1 MAKVLGQTTPLKIMS
16 GIYKSGRLH
25 HAYLFYGDEGVGK
38 FESALNYAKA
48 ILCERGN
55 GTYCDECKSCKMI
68 DQYKHPD
75 VIVAGTDERFRNAEL
90 YFNQYLE
97 YKLPH
102 LFNNFYS
109 ACRSILY
116 KVESMLFDS
125 YDNYPSSEPKEY
137 MLGSK
142 KESSRYALI
151 EPYYLA
157 VNYTLNELNPD
168 NVDFIDSIFRNK
180 SKEALNIVKNKGG
193 KKKISI
199 EGDFFEALK
208 KIHYNIIHTVIPL
221 DTVRNIIEITYRK
234 PRISHKR
241 IVIIEGIELMDKRA
255 PNIFLRTLEEPS
267 DNNIFILITSDANK
281 LVQDGMKPL
290 RSRMMELKFSSL
302 SENTLRSILM
312 KRLRLNEEKTALA
325 LENSYGSVAKAIKY
339 VLDKKSNTS
348 DNIYKVLLSF
358 MEAVL
363 NNNPSQIASITTLL
377 SDGDYEIVDTFREM
391 INILKKHLEDK
402 YLEVENRDY
411 IFPGSI
417 SDESIVWTIDE
428 LDSTINTLIN
438 TNTQPKMLLYKTL
451 GNIYMWLHNYNN
463 KNL

>member
-1 MAKVLGQTTPLKIMS
+1 
-16 GIYKSGRLH
+16 
-25 HAYLFYGDEGVGK
+25 
-38 FESALNYAKA
+38 
-48 ILCERGN
+48 
-55 GTYCDECKSCKMI
+55 
-68 DQYKHPD
+68 
-75 VIVAGTDERFRNAEL
+75 
-90 YFNQYLE
+90 
-97 YKLPH
+97 
-102 LFNNFYS
+102 
-109 ACRSILY
+109 
-116 KVESMLFDS
+116 
-125 YDNYPSSEPKEY
+125 
-137 MLGSK
+137 
-142 KESSRYALI
+142 
-151 EPYYLA
+151 
-157 VNYTLNELNPD
+157 
-168 NVDFIDSIFRNK
+168 
-180 SKEALNIVKNKGG
+180 
-193 KKKISI
+193 
-199 EGDFFEALK
+199 
-208 KIHYNIIHTVIPL
+208 
-221 DTVRNIIEITYRK
+221 
-234 PRISHKR
+234 
-241 IVIIEGIELMDKRA
+241 
-255 PNIFLRTLEEPS
+255 
-267 DNNIFILITSDANK
+267 
-281 LVQDGMKPL
+281 
-290 RSRMMELKFSSL
+290 
-302 SENTLRSILM
+302 M

-363 NNNPSQIASITTLL
+363 NNNPSQIASLTTLL

>member
-48 ILCERGN
+48 ILCERNN
-55 GTYCDECKSCKMI
+55 GTYCNECKSCKMI

-102 LFNNFYS
+102 LFNNFYTS
-109 ACRSILY
+109 CRSILY

-137 MLGSK
+137 MLGNK

-157 VNYTLNELNPD
+157 VNYTLNELTAD
-168 NVDFIDSIFRNK
+168 NVEFIDSIFRNK
-180 SKEALNIVKNKGG
+180 SKDALNIVKNKGG

-208 KIHYNIIHTVIPL
+208 KIYYNIIHTVIPL

-234 PRISHKR
+234 PKISHKR

-267 DNNIFILITSDANK
+267 DNNIFILITSDTNK

-290 RSRMMELKFSSL
+290 RSRMMELKFSLL

-312 KRLRLNEEKTALA
+312 KRFRLNEEKTALA
-325 LENSYGSVAKAIKY
+325 LENSYGSVAKAVKY
-339 VLDKKSNTS
+339 ILDKKSNTS

-358 MEAVL
+358 MGAIFD
-363 NNNPSQIASITTLL
+363 NNPSQIASLTTLL
-377 SDGDYEIVDTFREM
+377 SEGDYDIADTIREM
-391 INILKKHLEDK
+391 INILKKSLEEK
-402 YLEVENRDY
+402 YLEIENRNY
-411 IFPGSI
+411 VFPSSI

-428 LDSTINTLIN
+428 LDSIVNTLIN
-438 TNTQPKMLLYKTL
+438 TNTQPKMLLYKIL
-451 GNIYMWLHNYNN
+451 GNIYMWLHNYN

>member
-1 MAKVLGQTTPLKIMS
+1 MAKVLGQTTPLKIMA

-48 ILCERGN
+48 ILCERNN

-102 LFNNFYS
+102 LFNNFYTS
-109 ACRSILY
+109 CRSILY

-137 MLGSK
+137 MLGNK

-157 VNYTLNELNPD
+157 VNYTLNELTAD
-168 NVDFIDSIFRNK
+168 NVEFIDYIFRNK
-180 SKEALNIVKNKGG
+180 SKDALNIVKNKGG

-208 KIHYNIIHTVIPL
+208 KIYYNIIHTVIPL

-234 PRISHKR
+234 PKISHKR

-267 DNNIFILITSDANK
+267 DNNIFILITSDTNK

-290 RSRMMELKFSSL
+290 RSRMMELKFSLL

-312 KRLRLNEEKTALA
+312 KRFRLNEEKTALA
-325 LENSYGSVAKAIKY
+325 LENSYGSVAKAVKY
-339 VLDKKSNTS
+339 ILDKKSNTS

-358 MEAVL
+358 MGAIFD
-363 NNNPSQIASITTLL
+363 NNPSQIASLTTLL
-377 SDGDYEIVDTFREM
+377 SEGDYDIADTIREM
-391 INILKKHLEDK
+391 INILKKSLEEK
-402 YLEVENRDY
+402 YLEIENRNY
-411 IFPGSI
+411 VFPSSI

-428 LDSTINTLIN
+428 LDSIVNTLIN
-438 TNTQPKMLLYKTL
+438 TNTQPKMLLYKIL
-451 GNIYMWLHNYNN
+451 GNIYMWLHNYN

>member
-48 ILCERGN
+48 ILCERNN

-68 DQYKHPD
+68 DQYKNPD

-102 LFNNFYS
+102 LFNNFYTS
-109 ACRSILY
+109 CRSILY

-137 MLGSK
+137 MLGNK

-157 VNYTLNELNPD
+157 VNYTLNELTAD
-168 NVDFIDSIFRNK
+168 NVEFIDSIFRNK
-180 SKEALNIVKNKGG
+180 SKDALNIVKNKGG

-208 KIHYNIIHTVIPL
+208 KIYYNIIHTVIPL

-234 PRISHKR
+234 PKISHKR

-267 DNNIFILITSDANK
+267 DNNIFILITSDTNK

-290 RSRMMELKFSSL
+290 RSRMMELKFSLL

-312 KRLRLNEEKTALA
+312 KRFRLNEEKTALA
-325 LENSYGSVAKAIKY
+325 LENSYGSVAKAVKY
-339 VLDKKSNTS
+339 ILDKKSNTS

-358 MEAVL
+358 MGAIFD
-363 NNNPSQIASITTLL
+363 NNPSQIASLTTLL
-377 SDGDYEIVDTFREM
+377 SEGDYDIADTIREM
-391 INILKKHLEDK
+391 INILKKSLEEK
-402 YLEVENRDY
+402 YLEIENRNY
-411 IFPGSI
+411 VFPSSI

-428 LDSTINTLIN
+428 LDSIVNTLIN
-438 TNTQPKMLLYKTL
+438 TNTQPKMLLYKIL
-451 GNIYMWLHNYNN
+451 GNIYMWLHNYN

>member
-48 ILCERGN
+48 ILCERNN

-102 LFNNFYS
+102 LFNNFYTS
-109 ACRSILY
+109 CRSILY

-137 MLGSK
+137 MLGNK
-142 KESSRYALI
+142 KESLRYALI

-157 VNYTLNELNPD
+157 VNYTLNELTAD
-168 NVDFIDSIFRNK
+168 NVEFIDSIFRNK
-180 SKEALNIVKNKGG
+180 SKDALNIVKNKGG

-208 KIHYNIIHTVIPL
+208 KIYYNIIHTVIPL

-234 PRISHKR
+234 PKISHKR
-241 IVIIEGIELMDKRA
+241 IVIIEGIELMDKRV

-267 DNNIFILITSDANK
+267 DNNIFILITSDTNK

-290 RSRMMELKFSSL
+290 RSRMMELKFSLL

-312 KRLRLNEEKTALA
+312 KRFRLNEEKTALA
-325 LENSYGSVAKAIKY
+325 LENSYGSVAKAVKY
-339 VLDKKSNTS
+339 ILDKKSNTS

-358 MEAVL
+358 MGAIFD
-363 NNNPSQIASITTLL
+363 NNLSQIASLTTLL
-377 SDGDYEIVDTFREM
+377 SEGDYDIADTIREM
-391 INILKKHLEDK
+391 INILKKSLEEK
-402 YLEVENRDY
+402 YLEIENRNY
-411 IFPGSI
+411 VFPSSI

-428 LDSTINTLIN
+428 LDSIVNTLIN
-438 TNTQPKMLLYKTL
+438 TNTQPKMLLYKIL
-451 GNIYMWLHNYNN
+451 GNIYMWLHNYN

>member
-1 MAKVLGQTTPLKIMS
+1 
-16 GIYKSGRLH
+16 
-25 HAYLFYGDEGVGK
+25 
-38 FESALNYAKA
+38 
-48 ILCERGN
+48 
-55 GTYCDECKSCKMI
+55 
-68 DQYKHPD
+68 
-75 VIVAGTDERFRNAEL
+75 
-90 YFNQYLE
+90 
-97 YKLPH
+97 
-102 LFNNFYS
+102 
-109 ACRSILY
+109 
-116 KVESMLFDS
+116 
-125 YDNYPSSEPKEY
+125 

-157 VNYTLNELNPD
+157 VNYTLNELNAD
-168 NVDFIDSIFRNK
+168 NADFIDSIFRNK
-180 SKEALNIVKNKGG
+180 SKEALNIAKNKGG
-193 KKKISI
+193 KKKLSI
-199 EGDFFEALK
+199 EGDFFDALK
-208 KIHYNIIHTVIPL
+208 KIYYNIIHTVIPL

-234 PRISHKR
+234 PRISNKR

-358 MEAVL
+358 MDASL
-363 NNNPSQIASITTLL
+363 NNSPSQIASLTTML
-377 SDGDYEIVDTFREM
+377 SEGDYEIADTFREM
-391 INILKKHLEDK
+391 INILKKSLEDK
-402 YLEVENRDY
+402 YLEIEDRNY
-411 IFPGSI
+411 IFPSSI

-451 GNIYMWLHNYNN
+451 SSIYTWLHNYN
-463 KNL
+463 KNI

>member
-25 HAYLFYGDEGVGK
+25 HAYLFYGDEGIGK

-48 ILCERGN
+48 ILCERNN

-102 LFNNFYS
+102 LFNNFYTS
-109 ACRSILY
+109 CRSILY
-116 KVESMLFDS
+116 KAESMLFDS

-137 MLGSK
+137 MLGNK

-157 VNYTLNELNPD
+157 VNYTLNELTSD
-168 NVDFIDSIFRNK
+168 NVEFIDSIFRNK

-241 IVIIEGIELMDKRA
+241 IIIIEGIELMDKRA

-267 DNNIFILITSDANK
+267 DNNIFI
-281 LVQDGMKPL
+281 
-290 RSRMMELKFSSL
+290 
-302 SENTLRSILM
+302 
-312 KRLRLNEEKTALA
+312 
-325 LENSYGSVAKAIKY
+325 
-339 VLDKKSNTS
+339 
-348 DNIYKVLLSF
+348 
-358 MEAVL
+358 
-363 NNNPSQIASITTLL
+363 
-377 SDGDYEIVDTFREM
+377 
-391 INILKKHLEDK
+391 
-402 YLEVENRDY
+402 
-411 IFPGSI
+411 
-417 SDESIVWTIDE
+417 
-428 LDSTINTLIN
+428 
-438 TNTQPKMLLYKTL
+438 
-451 GNIYMWLHNYNN
+451 
-463 KNL
+463 